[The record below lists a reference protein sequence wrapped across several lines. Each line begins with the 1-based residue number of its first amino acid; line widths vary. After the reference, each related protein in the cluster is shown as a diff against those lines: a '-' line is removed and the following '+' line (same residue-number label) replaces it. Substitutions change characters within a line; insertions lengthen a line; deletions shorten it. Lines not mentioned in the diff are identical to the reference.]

1 MERYMSKYIRSCL
14 QKKWRQI
21 VLDVTQFSSKRDGTK
36 RIRDAI
42 KMVLIQ
48 INCDQN
54 LVRLDDNHMVVI
66 RIW

>member
-1 MERYMSKYIRSCL
+1 MSKYIRSCL

-21 VLDVTQFSSKRDGTK
+21 VQDVTQFSSKRDGTK